1 MIFTPSDAG
10 RRTALVEL
18 ATRDDQYTTMV
29 LAGDGEYEPVV
40 QIDTESVEAGQDF
53 LAAGSQYPPNTEVT
67 IVFGDGP
74 NSSVTA
80 VTDADGNFLVRVP
93 VDPNERG
100 GDRTIVVQSDSGA
113 AASAPV
119 EVVEENQT
127 YIGLPGFGLG

>member
-1 MIFTPSDAG
+1 M
-10 RRTALVEL
+10 
-18 ATRDDQYTTMV
+18 
-29 LAGDGEYEPVV
+29 
-40 QIDTESVEAGQDF
+40 
-53 LAAGSQYPPNTEVT
+53 
-67 IVFGDGP
+67 FGDGP

-80 VTDADGNFLVRVP
+80 VTDAEGNFSVTVP
-93 VDPNERG
+93 VDANERG

>member
-1 MIFTPSDAG
+1 
-10 RRTALVEL
+10 
-18 ATRDDQYTTMV
+18 
-29 LAGDGEYEPVV
+29 
-40 QIDTESVEAGQDF
+40 
-53 LAAGSQYPPNTEVT
+53 
-67 IVFGDGP
+67 IVFGGGSD
-74 NSSVTA
+74 SSVTA
-80 VTDADGNFLVRVP
+80 VTDADGNFLVSVP